1 MVDSKESVI
10 EQIDTTP
17 TGMDQNSTTDSK
29 LQAEI
34 KGFKEL
40 QQAILDDIYR

>member
-1 MVDSKESVI
+1 MVDSKKSVT

-17 TGMDQNSTTDSK
+17 TGTKQNSTTDSK

-40 QQAILDDIYR
+40 QQTILDEISR